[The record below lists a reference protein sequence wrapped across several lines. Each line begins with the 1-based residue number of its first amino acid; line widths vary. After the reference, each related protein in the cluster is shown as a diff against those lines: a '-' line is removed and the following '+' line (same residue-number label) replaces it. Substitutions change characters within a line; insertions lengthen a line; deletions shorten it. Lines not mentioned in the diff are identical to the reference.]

1 MNLTDIVNAD
11 KELRNS
17 VTQAAETSMGCSSCR
32 KDSSMSAF
40 PAETPVG
47 MAYVP
52 YQQWKNIY
60 EPAVG
65 IDRGT
70 IFEDL
75 DKPFLGERAV

>member
-1 MNLTDIVNAD
+1 MNLTDIMAAAVEPTVVIAC
-11 KELRNS
+11 KRNN
-17 VTQAAETSMGCSSCR
+17 
-32 KDSSMSAF
+32 SMSAF

-60 EPAVG
+60 EPDVALE
-65 IDRGT
+65 RAT
-70 IFEDL
+70 IFKDL

>member
-1 MNLTDIVNAD
+1 MNLTDMLEAVESG
-11 KELRNS
+11 KS
-17 VTQAAETSMGCSSCR
+17 CTTCSRPKC
-32 KDSSMSAF
+32 DMSAF

-52 YQQWKNIY
+52 YQQWKNVY
-60 EPAVG
+60 EPSVG
-65 IDRGT
+65 LDRGT

>member
-1 MNLTDIVNAD
+1 MNLTDIVNAA
-11 KELRNS
+11 N
-17 VTQAAETSMGCSSCR
+17 VAAETSMGCSNCR

-75 DKPFLGERAV
+75 DKPFLGDRAV

>member
-1 MNLTDIVNAD
+1 MNLTDIINAANAD
-11 KELRNS
+11 
-17 VTQAAETSMGCSSCR
+17 AETSMGCSTCR

-40 PAETPVG
+40 PAETPIG

-60 EPAVG
+60 DPAVG

>member
-1 MNLTDIVNAD
+1 MNLTDML
-11 KELRNS
+11 E
-17 VTQAAETSMGCSSCR
+17 AAEAGGCKTCR
-32 KDSSMSAF
+32 KNNTMSAF

-52 YQQWKNIY
+52 YQKWQNIY
-60 EPAVG
+60 DAEVALE
-65 IDRGT
+65 RAT